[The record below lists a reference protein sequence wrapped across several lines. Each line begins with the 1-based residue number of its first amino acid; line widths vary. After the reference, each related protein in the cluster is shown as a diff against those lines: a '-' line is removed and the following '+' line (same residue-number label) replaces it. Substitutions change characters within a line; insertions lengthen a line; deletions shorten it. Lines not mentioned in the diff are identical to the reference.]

1 MTDFLQK
8 TAARKRAEIAA
19 EMEELPQHEL
29 LQRSLGSDMLPRRN
43 LYAALGGREL
53 RLIAEIRRP
62 PRDDLEAKL
71 MFDPR
76 YIAQEF
82 AGAGAAA
89 LSVFTDD
96 PRVGT
101 EPQLLRRARRYMALP
116 VIQWDW
122 FVDEY
127 QVYQAWDD
135 EADAVALV
143 VGLVDDDTLQQMM
156 RAAQKLRL
164 TAVPVVQDRFEVDS
178 ALAAE
183 PRIIAISN
191 RDFETGEADLQT
203 SERLAPM
210 IPGGIL
216 VISAR
221 GITSREDVERVA
233 AAGADAALFE
243 PPTDYELA
251 KDAIRDLRG
260 VLAPGRRSDGTPRSP
275 EEIED

>member
-1 MTDFLQK
+1 
-8 TAARKRAEIAA
+8 
-19 EMEELPQHEL
+19 
-29 LQRSLGSDMLPRRN
+29 
-43 LYAALGGREL
+43 
-53 RLIAEIRRP
+53 
-62 PRDDLEAKL
+62 
-71 MFDPR
+71 
-76 YIAQEF
+76 
-82 AGAGAAA
+82 
-89 LSVFTDD
+89 
-96 PRVGT
+96 VGT

-135 EADAVALV
+135 EADAVALA

-164 TAVPVVQDRFEVDS
+164 TAVPVVRGRFEVDS

-183 PRIIAISN
+183 PEIIAISN
-191 RDFETGEADLQT
+191 RDFDTGEVDLT
-203 SERLAPM
+203 VTERLAPM